1 MADRKLDDQKE
12 FILECIRLY
21 KDLPTLWNVKSKV
34 YYDRDK
40 KDMAYKIL
48 LRKYRQWFPKAT
60 RDDLKK
66 KLNALRTN
74 YRKELRKYLQSVENE
89 SDPVYEPTLWYY
101 KDMSFLHDLQKP
113 GAETDSSMD
122 VEQNYAV
129 ILDVDEENST
139 ESRASTPV
147 ATEESPIREPVQ
159 YSSTVSE
166 STRRE
171 TPITVVK
178 KRVDKDDN
186 VMKMS
191 YENLSDNKDEY
202 FHWAMAC
209 ASDLRKMERT
219 QQVFAKKAI
228 AEIMMEG
235 QLGLLNRYSVKVNE
249 SQGYGH
255 SSKSVGQ
262 FSSSSSP
269 SYIHYVA
276 DQHSQDLDKKPFV
289 RNPLDDDA

>member
-12 FILECIRLY
+12 FLRECIRLY

-40 KDMAYKIL
+40 KDMAYRIL

-60 RDDLKK
+60 RNDLKK

-74 YRKELRKYLQSVENE
+74 YRKELRKYLQSVESE
-89 SDPVYEPTLWYY
+89 SDPLYEPSLWYY
-101 KDMSFLHDLQKP
+101 KEMSFLHNLHKTS
-113 GAETDSSMD
+113 GEETESSMD

-129 ILDVDEENST
+129 ILDVDEENSN
-139 ESRASTPV
+139 ESRTSTPL
-147 ATEESPIREPVQ
+147 ATEESPPPVQ
-159 YSSTVSE
+159 YSSSVSE
-166 STRRE
+166 STRRG
-171 TPITVVK
+171 TFPITFVK
-178 KRVDKDDN
+178 KSVDKDEN
-186 VMKMS
+186 VLNMS
-191 YENLSDNKDEY
+191 YENFSDNKDEY

-219 QQVFAKKAI
+219 QQVYAKKAI
-228 AEIMMEG
+228 AEIIMEG
-235 QLGLLNRYSVKVNE
+235 QLGLLHRYSVKVNE

-255 SSKSVGQ
+255 SSKSAGQ

-269 SYIHYVA
+269 SYIQYMA
-276 DQHSQDLDKKPFV
+276 EQHSQGLDKKPFV